1 MRNNEHKLQVAIVRF
16 LRLNRFFV
24 FAVPNGGNRDAKT
37 GAYLKDEGVM
47 AGVSDLIIMHDG
59 RIVFVE
65 VKTDTGRQKPTQV
78 AFQQAVE
85 AEGHEY
91 LIWRSVDDAISFV
104 RDHTDAKRLNWGGY
118 IAKNGQDLT
127 NPK

>member
-65 VKTDTGRQKPTQV
+65 VKTDTGRQRPTQV

-85 AEGHEY
+85 AEGHRY
-91 LIWRSVDDAISFV
+91 LIWRSLDDV
-104 RDHTDAKRLNWGGY
+104 
-118 IAKNGQDLT
+118 IAWIDEQNQLGQLT
-127 NPK
+127 